1 MTSMARAR
9 VIPKPARV
17 RRTPEEA
24 RERILAAARVVLAEK
39 GPDAAGLKDIA
50 AAAGVS
56 HALVSHYFGTY
67 DALVEAV
74 MAAHQ
79 AEIRAELL
87 ARMAASPDDGPA
99 EWIDHVFS
107 AIAHPLYGRLAAW
120 SVLSGRIDSESFF
133 ARREQG
139 LRLVVDVIAARLGG
153 GIGIERERIERVVL
167 VVLTSVLG
175 YSFGRTVLWGALGHE
190 ATAARD
196 AAFRKEIALLLTPLF
211 EEAMK
216 RSASAKA
223 ATEAPTKRK
232 AR

>member
-1 MTSMARAR
+1 MASAR

-17 RRTPEEA
+17 RRSPEEA
-24 RERILAAARVVLAEK
+24 REQILSAARVVLAEK

-79 AEIRAELL
+79 AEIRADLF
-87 ARMAASPDDGPA
+87 ARMAASPDAGPA

-139 LRLVVDVIAARLGG
+139 LRLVVEVIAARLGE
-153 GIGIERERIERVVL
+153 GIERARIERVVL
-167 VVLTSVLG
+167 VVMTSALG
-175 YSFGRTVLWGALGHE
+175 YSFGRTVLWGALGHQ
-190 ATAARD
+190 ATAERD
-196 AAFRKEIALLLTPLF
+196 AAFRREIALLLTPLF
-211 EEAMK
+211 EEAT
-216 RSASAKA
+216 RRCGGAKVD
-223 ATEAPTKRK
+223 EAPPKRK
-232 AR
+232 KPR